1 MRYQEGFEQ
10 IGLTKCLNIKTPFH
24 IKLTQTNLVCLLKAT
39 QTLHHFLCH
48 LPLVLSRTMTY
59 SGWSETPKPCPTPW
73 APTHYSCTYAKKP
86 TATEKTLSWQ
96 NSGFQVNPHRLQL
109 YICQE
114 TDSYRKTLSWQNSGF
129 QVNPHRLRLY
139 ICPETDSCG
148 KTLSWQNSWFQA
160 ANHLSSFRQSKSGKQ
175 YSAWNIQ
182 WVVTI
187 SAQQAKA

>member
-1 MRYQEGFEQ
+1 MLAESD
-10 IGLTKCLNIKTPFH
+10 
-24 IKLTQTNLVCLLKAT
+24 TNLTPLLVPPYPLFYHAHWPILVD
-39 QTLHHFLCH
+39 QRPLNPAP
-48 LPLVLSRTMTY
+48 LPQPLYTIAVRM
-59 SGWSETPKPCPTPW
+59 
-73 APTHYSCTYAKKP
+73 P

-148 KTLSWQNSWFQA
+148 KTLSWQNSGFQA

-182 WVVTI
+182 WVVTV
-187 SAQQAKA
+187 SAQQAGNRKR